1 MAKTKPTEQKSDD
14 ASPQFEQGLA
24 ELQQIVQQLEN
35 GQLGLDAAL
44 EKYQRGIEV
53 LQQCHGVLKSTER
66 KIELLSGVDAEG
78 NPITRPFEE
87 GESSTLEEKAQS
99 RAKRRGASKKSA
111 SKTDPDNVDDERK
124 LF

>member
-1 MAKTKPTEQKSDD
+1 MAKKKQSEEQPAPK
-14 ASPQFEQGLA
+14 FEEGLE
-24 ELQQIVQQLEN
+24 ELQQIVQQLEA

-53 LQQCHGVLKSTER
+53 LKQCHGVLKTTER

-78 NPITRPFEE
+78 NPVTQPFEDE
-87 GESSTLEEKAQS
+87 EMSLDEKAQS
-99 RAKRRGASKKSA
+99 RARRRGSPKKSEG
-111 SKTDPDNVDDERK
+111 KTSSDIVDDGRK

>member
-1 MAKTKPTEQKSDD
+1 MATKKQSDEQPAPK
-14 ASPQFEQGLA
+14 FEEWLE
-24 ELQQIVQQLEN
+24 ELQQIVQQLEG

-53 LQQCHGVLKSTER
+53 LKQCHSVLKTTER

-78 NPITRPFEE
+78 NPVTQPFEDE
-87 GESSTLEEKAQS
+87 QLTLDEKAQS
-99 RAKRRGASKKSA
+99 RAQRRGSSKKSGGK
-111 SKTDPDNVDDERK
+111 SSSDIVDDDRK

>member
-1 MAKTKPTEQKSDD
+1 MAKKKTSEEKQPPK
-14 ASPQFEQGLA
+14 FEEGLE
-24 ELQQIVQQLEN
+24 ELQQIVQQLET

-53 LQQCHGVLKSTER
+53 LKQCHGVLKTTER

-78 NPITRPFEE
+78 NPVTQPFEDE
-87 GESSTLEEKAQS
+87 EMSLDEKAQS
-99 RAKRRGASKKSA
+99 RAKRRGSTKKS
-111 SKTDPDNVDDERK
+111 SPKSDPDIVDDDRK